1 MKNKLWTLFKTS
13 VVNTFKFKKMSNK
26 KKILISLLVIYVGFS
41 LIFTIFSVLNTIFNT
56 LSEANL
62 TSYYLIILFALTSL
76 FTFFFT
82 IFSAKSC
89 LFDNKDNNLLLSLP
103 IKKTTILLCRLLIIT
118 GYNFILSLF
127 FLIPGVGI
135 YLTNV
140 NGGVVFYISI
150 VLMIIA
156 LPIIPTILSSLFGYL
171 VAYITSRVRRKN
183 IIEMICYILFIAI
196 YLLFMNKANSLLTL
210 FTTNVSLMNNI
221 LKYVFFPLY
230 LLSKGI
236 LNNNI
241 LYTIYFVLI
250 NLVILYLFIKV
261 FGVKYFKII
270 FNLSAE
276 KTRSNFKMK
285 ELASSSS
292 YKALIKKELKKY
304 FSSAIYVFNTAFG
317 LVFILIFAVGSF
329 IYNPSQILEMLNFGF
344 KPTSF
349 ILVLY
354 FMMFV
359 VGMTITTNSAI
370 SIERKSFWILKMLPV
385 EVKQIFNAKKFV
397 NKIITIPVVLISLI
411 LLIFSSY
418 ITIPEA
424 LGLMIICIIYNAFIA
439 NFGLICNLMFPNFNA
454 INDTVIVKQSVASFI
469 GIIFPLLL
477 VIIMIVLTSGLNVN
491 NIFLIGLYL
500 VISLVL
506 YIISRVMLNTWGI
519 KKFNKLS

>member
-1 MKNKLWTLFKTS
+1 
-13 VVNTFKFKKMSNK
+13 
-26 KKILISLLVIYVGFS
+26 
-41 LIFTIFSVLNTIFNT
+41 
-56 LSEANL
+56 
-62 TSYYLIILFALTSL
+62 
-76 FTFFFT
+76 
-82 IFSAKSC
+82 
-89 LFDNKDNNLLLSLP
+89 
-103 IKKTTILLCRLLIIT
+103 
-118 GYNFILSLF
+118 
-127 FLIPGVGI
+127 
-135 YLTNV
+135 
-140 NGGVVFYISI
+140 
-150 VLMIIA
+150 
-156 LPIIPTILSSLFGYL
+156 
-171 VAYITSRVRRKN
+171 
-183 IIEMICYILFIAI
+183 MICYILFIAI